1 MHSSLNAIRKEP
13 ISVLFIAYDDDYL
26 KKIDK

>member
-26 KKIDK
+26 KKFDK

>member
-1 MHSSLNAIRKEP
+1 MHSSLNAIRREP

>member
-26 KKIDK
+26 KKIW